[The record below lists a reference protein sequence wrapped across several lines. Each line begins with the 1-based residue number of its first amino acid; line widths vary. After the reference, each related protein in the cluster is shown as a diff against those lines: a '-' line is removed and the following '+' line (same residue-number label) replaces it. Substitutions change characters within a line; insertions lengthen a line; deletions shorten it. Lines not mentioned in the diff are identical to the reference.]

1 MLRLHEV
8 VESGSM
14 TDRHRLARIVAT
26 LVSVCLGAWRGRN
39 AGCGWRLGKPLC
51 ACVILLALPATGAN
65 EKHIVL
71 EALQAELQRSMTV
84 LGKEPVPPYFLS
96 YEVTEQDTASVS
108 ASFGKLTH
116 SSRKRR
122 RFLDIDLRVGD
133 YALDNS
139 RQLRGVRN
147 RARRSY
153 AWVPLDDAADAIR
166 NVAWL
171 ETDRR
176 YKRALEQFTKV
187 QTDVE
192 VKVDAEDRSGD
203 FSLAKPR
210 KDIGEVAQLSVDRAV
225 WEAKVRRYTAPFAAH
240 DNIYGASAN
249 LSAVAETRWFVNSD
263 GAYIQTG
270 ETRYRLSIDAYVMA
284 EDGMRLPR
292 YETFMAYT
300 QAGLPD
306 DDAVQQTV
314 ARMIADLQALREA
327 PLADPYA
334 GPAILSGRAAGVFF
348 HEILGHRIEGH
359 RQKGED
365 EGQTFKSKIDERI
378 LPAGFT
384 VTFDPTRRRLE
395 NIDLAGAY
403 RYDNQGVPARTVAVV
418 EDGVL
423 KRFLMSRTPIDGFP
437 HSNGHGRKEVGYPVV
452 ARQSNLIVEVAAP
465 VSRAELKDRLMAAV
479 REQNKPFGLL
489 FDDIQ
494 GGFTSTGRYTP
505 NAFNVQPILVYQV
518 YPDGREELVRG
529 VDLIGTPLTT
539 LSRIVAAS
547 DEVAVFNGTCG
558 AESGGVPVS
567 AVSPAILV
575 SQIEVQKK
583 DKSQNRPPLLPPPA
597 AEQKSGDQE

>member
-1 MLRLHEV
+1 
-8 VESGSM
+8 M
-14 TDRHRLARIVAT
+14 TGWRRLAIPLAGIVAA
-26 LVSVCLGAWRGRN
+26 LVTVCFSARRGRDIRY
-39 AGCGWRLGKPLC
+39 GRRPGKPLF
-51 ACVILLALPATGAN
+51 VFVVLLALPAAGAD
-65 EKHIVL
+65 EKSTML
-71 EALQAELQRSMTV
+71 EALQAELERSMTA
-84 LGKEPVPPYFLS
+84 LGKEPVSPYFLS
-96 YEVTEQDTASVS
+96 YEVTEKDTASVS
-108 ASFGKLTH
+108 GAFGTLMH
-116 SSRKRR
+116 SSQHRR
-122 RFLDIDLRVGD
+122 RSLDIDLRVGD

-139 RQLRGVRN
+139 RRLRGAHN
-147 RARRSY
+147 STRRSY
-153 AWVPLDDAADAIR
+153 ASVPLDDAADAIR
-166 NVAWL
+166 SVAWQ

-176 YKRALEQFTKV
+176 YKLALEQFTRV

-192 VKVDAEDRSGD
+192 VKADAEDQSGD
-203 FSLAKPR
+203 FSPAKSR
-210 KDIGEVAQLSVDRAV
+210 KALGEVAKLSVDREA
-225 WEAKVRRYTAPFAAH
+225 WEAKVRHYTAPFAAH

-263 GAYIQTG
+263 GAYIRTG
-270 ETRYRLSIDAYVMA
+270 ETRYHLSIDAYTMA

-292 YETFMAYT
+292 YETFTAYT
-300 QAGLPD
+300 PDGLPD
-306 DDAVQQTV
+306 DDAVRKIV

-327 PLADPYA
+327 PLAEPYT

-359 RQKGED
+359 RQKRED
-365 EGQTFKSKIDERI
+365 EGQTFKKKIGERI

-384 VTFDPTRRRLE
+384 VTFDPTRRRMA
-395 NIDLAGAY
+395 NTDLAGAY
-403 RYDNQGVPARTVAVV
+403 RYDNQGVPAQTVAVV
-418 EDGVL
+418 EDGTL

-437 HSNGHGRKEVGYPVV
+437 RSNGHGRKDVGYPAV

-465 VSRAELKDRLMAAV
+465 VSREELKSRLIAAV
-479 REQNKPFGLL
+479 REQSKPFGLL

-494 GGFTSTGRYTP
+494 GGFTTTGRYAP

-539 LSRIVAAS
+539 LSRVVAAS

-597 AEQKSGDQE
+597 TEQSGDQQ